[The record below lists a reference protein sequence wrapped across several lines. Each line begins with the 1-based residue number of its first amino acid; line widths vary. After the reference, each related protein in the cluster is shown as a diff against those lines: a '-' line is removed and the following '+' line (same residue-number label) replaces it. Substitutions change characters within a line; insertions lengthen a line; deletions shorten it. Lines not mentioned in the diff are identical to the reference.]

1 MTLSPSSGK
10 PEKSAPAMERLTLL
24 YSRSEI
30 ATRVEKL
37 AGEIHRDY
45 AGKEIVLIGILRGTF
60 VFLADLVRQLKLP
73 IILDF
78 VGLSSYGLGA
88 ESTQKI
94 TLTKD
99 LQVEIEGKDVLVVED
114 ILDTGLTV
122 DFVLKFLREKRPA
135 SVKVCALIDKRER
148 RVVSVDVDYVGFR
161 LDRGFVVG
169 YGIDYAE
176 RYRNLPEIYRL
187 EID

>member
-1 MTLSPSSGK
+1 
-10 PEKSAPAMERLTLL
+10 MERLTLL
-24 YSRSEI
+24 YSRNEI
-30 ATRVEKL
+30 AARVEQL
-37 AGEIHRDY
+37 AGEIYRDY

-60 VFLADLVRQLKLP
+60 VFLADLVRQLRLP

-88 ESTQKI
+88 ESSQKI
-94 TLTKD
+94 TLTKE
-99 LQVEIEGKDVLVVED
+99 LQVAVEGKDLLVVED

-122 DFVLKFLREKRPA
+122 DFVLKFLNRRRPA
-135 SVKVCALIDKRER
+135 SVKVCTLIDKRER
-148 RVVSVDVDYVGFR
+148 RVVPVRVDYVGFN
-161 LDRGFVVG
+161 LDKGFVVG